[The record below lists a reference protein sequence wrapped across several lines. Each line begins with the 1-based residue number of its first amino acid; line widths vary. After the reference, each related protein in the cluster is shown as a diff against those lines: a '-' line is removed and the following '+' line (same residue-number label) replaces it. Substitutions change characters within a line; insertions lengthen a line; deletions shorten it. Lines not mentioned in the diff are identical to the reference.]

1 MLTVNLDLDSWT
13 NIGLTK
19 LHYINNMWINFSII
33 FNVLIDIIE
42 RLTTMT
48 TIYLKCVDKQN

>member
-1 MLTVNLDLDSWT
+1 
-13 NIGLTK
+13 
-19 LHYINNMWINFSII
+19 MWINFSII